1 MNLVTFVSGPIELF
15 IVALRGMVQMERRF
29 DMNSQEELA
38 GCLRQLTEAL
48 ALNHARRLSIVRDG
62 DKPPAAGPDGH
73 GRDQD
78 AVTAPKPATVV

>member
-1 MNLVTFVSGPIELF
+1 VNLVTFVSGPIELF

-62 DKPPAAGPDGH
+62 DKPPACADGH

-78 AVTAPKPATVV
+78 VVTAPKPAAVV